1 MTRFEFYKAIVN
13 SQIISNSTDPTDI
26 ALREYALAQYNKQAQ
41 EMEDRA
47 EKNAVVL
54 SAAID
59 LLKDSDNPIT
69 ATDVADKCYCSMQK
83 ASAVLRKAVT
93 EGLLTSAPI
102 ANPITGKGSVKGYS
116 LA

>member
-13 SQIISNSTDPTDI
+13 STIISNSTNPTDI

-41 EMEDRA
+41 EREDSA
-47 EKNAVVL
+47 AKNAVIL
-54 SAAID
+54 STAID
-59 LLKDSDNPIT
+59 LLKDSDSPI
-69 ATDVADKCYCSMQK
+69 AAADLADKCYCSVQK

-93 EGLLTSAPI
+93 EGLMVSTPVLNSS
-102 ANPITGKGSVKGYS
+102 GKGVKGYS